1 MTGARPASAVAASAG
16 MAVGIAWRSARRP
29 VLLLTLAALAGA
41 AAPVG
46 AAWATRGTIDR
57 IAAGAPLADLVAVAV
72 LLAVVGL
79 ATATLPQLEQYLQ
92 AEVGRATN
100 LASAER
106 LHSAVGRFVGLGRFE
121 DPRFLDRLQLAGE
134 GERAAGAIVGSGLAS
149 VRSVLALG
157 GFVGSLLVLSPVMTI
172 VVLVAAVPTLVA
184 EFRLSRARADMTF
197 DISPVERRELF
208 YRNLL
213 TSSDAAKEIRLF
225 GIAAFLR
232 TRMLT
237 ERRTADDARRRIDR
251 RDLFT
256 QGGLALFGALVAGGG
271 LVWAVRAARQG
282 GLSIGDVSLFL
293 LAIAGVQTA
302 LAGAIGQLAQLHHQL
317 LMFGHLRAVVTAG
330 PDLPVPRPGTRM
342 RPLTRGIELRDVWF
356 RYGPDAPW
364 ALRGVTLTVPQGR
377 ATALVGRNGSG
388 KSTLIK
394 LLCRFYDP
402 ERGAITWDGVDLR
415 ELDPTAL
422 RERITAVF
430 QDFVEYD
437 LTAAENIGLGDLA
450 GMADEERIR
459 AAARRAGVDAELA
472 GLPAGYRTLL
482 SRMFFT
488 EADREDPST
497 GVVLSGGQWQRVAV
511 ARAFLRD
518 ERDLMILDE
527 PSAGLDAEAEYQ
539 IHAGLRDHRAG
550 RTSLLISHRMGSLRD
565 ADRILV
571 LDDGQLAEQ
580 GTHAQLLAAD
590 GVYAH
595 LFRLQAAGYTE
606 EPVVAP

>member
-1 MTGARPASAVAASAG
+1 MP
-16 MAVGIAWRSARRP
+16 VGIAWRSARRP
-29 VLLLTLAALAGA
+29 VLLLAVVALAGA
-41 AAPVG
+41 AAPVL
-46 AAWATRGTIDR
+46 AAWATRGTLDR
-57 IAAGAPLADLVAVAV
+57 IAAGAPLSGLVTLALVLAVA
-72 LLAVVGL
+72 GL
-79 ATATLPQLEQYLQ
+79 ATSTLPQVEQFLQ
-92 AEVGRATN
+92 AEVGRVTN

-106 LHSAVGRFVGLGRFE
+106 LHQAVSRFTGLGRFE
-121 DPRFLDRLQLAGE
+121 DPPFLDRLRMAGE
-134 GERAAGAIVGSGLAS
+134 GERAAGQIVGSGLGS
-149 VRSVLALG
+149 IRSLLALG
-157 GFVGSLLVLSPVMTI
+157 GFLGSLLVLSPVMTL

-208 YRNLL
+208 YRTLL
-213 TSSDAAKEIRLF
+213 TSADAAKEIRLF
-225 GIAAFLR
+225 GISAFLR
-232 TRMLT
+232 MRMLT
-237 ERRTADDARRRIDR
+237 ERRTADEARRRLDR

-282 GLSIGDVSLFL
+282 HLSIGDVSLFL
-293 LAIAGVQTA
+293 LATSGVQTA
-302 LAGAIGQLAQLHHQL
+302 LASAISQLALVHHQL
-317 LMFGHLRAVVTAG
+317 LTFGHFRAVVTAV
-330 PDLPVPRPGTRM
+330 PDLPLAVEPRAVPPM
-342 RPLTRGIELRDVWF
+342 ERGIVLRDVWF
-356 RYGPDAPW
+356 RYSPEASW
-364 ALRGVTLTVPQGR
+364 ALRGVSLTIPHGR

-402 ERGAITWDGVDLR
+402 ERGAVYWDGVDVR
-415 ELDPTAL
+415 DLDPAAL
-422 RERITAVF
+422 RDRITAVF

-437 LTAAENIGLGDLA
+437 LTAGENIGLGDLT

-459 AAARRAGVDAELA
+459 AAARRAGIDAELA

-497 GVVLSGGQWQRVAV
+497 GVVLSGGQWQRIAV

-518 ERDLMILDE
+518 QRDLMILDE

-539 IHAGLRDHRAG
+539 IHAGLREHRAG

-565 ADRILV
+565 ADHILV
-571 LDDGQLAEQ
+571 LDGGELVEQ
-580 GTHAQLLAAD
+580 GTHPELLAVG

-595 LFRLQAAGYTE
+595 LFRLQAAGYADE
-606 EPVVAP
+606 AVVVS

>member
-1 MTGARPASAVAASAG
+1 MRAAAG
-16 MAVGIAWRSARRP
+16 MAAGIAWRSARRP
-29 VLLLTLAALAGA
+29 VVLLTLVALVGA

-57 IAAGAPLADLVAVAV
+57 VATSAPLGELVAVAV
-72 LLAVVGL
+72 ALAVAGI

-92 AEVGRATN
+92 AEVARATN
-100 LASAER
+100 LAGAER
-106 LHSAVGRFVGLGRFE
+106 LHSAVGGFVGLGRFE

-149 VRSVLALG
+149 ARSLLALG
-157 GFVGSLLVLSPVMTI
+157 GFVGSLLVLSPAMTL

-251 RDLFT
+251 RDLVT

-282 GLSIGDVSLFL
+282 TLSIGDVSLFL
-293 LAIAGVQTA
+293 LAIAGVQGA
-302 LAGAIGQLAQLHHQL
+302 LAGAISQLAQLHHQL
-317 LMFGHLRAVVTAG
+317 LMFGHFRAVVTAES
-330 PDLPVPRPGTRM
+330 DLPVAPHPTPVRA
-342 RPLTRGIELRDVWF
+342 LTRGIELRDVWF

-364 ALRGVTLTVPQGR
+364 ALRGVTLTIPQGR
-377 ATALVGRNGSG
+377 ATALAGRNGSG

-402 ERGAITWDGVDLR
+402 DRGTIRWDGVDLR
-415 ELDPTAL
+415 ELDPAAL

-450 GMADEERIR
+450 GLADEGRIR

-518 ERDLMILDE
+518 RRDLMILDE
-527 PSAGLDAEAEYQ
+527 PSAGLDAEAEYR
-539 IHAGLRDHRAG
+539 IHAGLREHRAG

-571 LDDGQLAEQ
+571 LDGGELAEE

-590 GVYAH
+590 GVYAR
-595 LFRLQAAGYTE
+595 LFRLQAAGYAD
-606 EPVVAP
+606 EPVAAP

>member
-1 MTGARPASAVAASAG
+1 MRAAAG
-16 MAVGIAWRSARRP
+16 MAAGIAWRSARRP
-29 VLLLTLAALAGA
+29 VVLLTLVALAGA

-57 IAAGAPLADLVAVAV
+57 VATAAPLGELVAVAV
-72 LLAVVGL
+72 ALAVAGI

-92 AEVGRATN
+92 AEVGRAAN

-106 LHSAVGRFVGLGRFE
+106 LHTAVGRFVGLGRFE

-134 GERAAGAIVGSGLAS
+134 GERAAGAVVGSGLAS
-149 VRSVLALG
+149 VRSLLALG
-157 GFVGSLLVLSPVMTI
+157 GFVGSLLVLSPVMTA

-251 RDLFT
+251 RDLLT
-256 QGGLALFGALVAGGG
+256 QGGLALFGAVVAGGG
-271 LVWAVRAARQG
+271 LVWAVRAARSG
-282 GLSIGDVSLFL
+282 SLSIGDVSLFL
-293 LAIAGVQTA
+293 LAIAGVQSA
-302 LAGAIGQLAQLHHQL
+302 LAGAINQLAQLHHQL
-317 LMFGHLRAVVTAG
+317 LMFGHLRTVVTAG
-330 PDLPVPRPGTRM
+330 PDLPVASRPT
-342 RPLTRGIELRDVWF
+342 PVPALTRGIELRDVWF

-364 ALRGVTLTVPQGR
+364 VLRGVTLTIPPDR

-402 ERGAITWDGVDLR
+402 ERGTIHWDGVDLR
-415 ELDPTAL
+415 ELDPAAL

-437 LTAAENIGLGDLA
+437 LTAAENIGLGDLT
-450 GMADEERIR
+450 GLDDQERIR

-518 ERDLMILDE
+518 HRDLMILDE

-539 IHAGLRDHRAG
+539 IHAGLRSHRAG

-571 LDDGQLAEQ
+571 LDQGELAEQ
-580 GTHAQLLAAD
+580 GTHAELLAAD
-590 GVYAH
+590 GVYAR
-595 LFRLQAAGYTE
+595 LFRLQAAGYAE
-606 EPVVAP
+606 EPVAAP